1 MNLPESVL
9 LYIFPNG
16 LDLSRQATSL
26 GDGGEKSEEEEM
38 NLLLS
43 KQAIIVLREELEYFF
58 MPPGGKAS
66 TDVNGIANESML
78 DLKRDYGKYL
88 LKKRGAS
95 LLHCTAT
102 QSTSGEKQIT
112 IDYNQIATAQTP
124 ALLEEARGALFISVV
139 HVRDWDARQDEL
151 VERRLA
157 CCGCAVNVADERD
170 LDGIICDSWT
180 DSDGRE
186 WTRVGV
192 GRTDGRPSMAVL
204 RIVTRKSCESVG
216 LW

>member
-38 NLLLS
+38 VLTLIPIVFFSFVLQFFHSADAFYGLYLPRLTAPYRHITDFRLCSYQNPLLS

-102 QSTSGEKQIT
+102 QCQQGEQHC
-112 IDYNQIATAQTP
+112 
-124 ALLEEARGALFISVV
+124 GAASNRHVV
-139 HVRDWDARQDEL
+139 HEVSTTQQRRARSKSL
-151 VERRLA
+151 LT
-157 CCGCAVNVADERD
+157 
-170 LDGIICDSWT
+170 I
-180 DSDGRE
+180 
-186 WTRVGV
+186 TR
-192 GRTDGRPSMAVL
+192 
-204 RIVTRKSCESVG
+204 
-216 LW
+216 